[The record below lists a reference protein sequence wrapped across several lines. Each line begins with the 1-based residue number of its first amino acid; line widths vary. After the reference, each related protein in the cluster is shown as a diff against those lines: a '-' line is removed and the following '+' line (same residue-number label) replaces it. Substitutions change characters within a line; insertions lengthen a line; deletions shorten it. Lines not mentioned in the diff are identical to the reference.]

1 MLYDFSWW
9 SCLYVN
15 FDFGMRRGDVIESGE
30 EARKGAGEDILG
42 SFKAFSL
49 RL

>member
-1 MLYDFSWW
+1 M
-9 SCLYVN
+9 N

-42 SFKAFSL
+42 WFKAFSL